1 LNPLLGLVWERNEWT
16 AAAALEWRIHEVT
29 FLSFEEAAFR
39 ALVFDYHRSLDS
51 LTALDEAMLRGF
63 SIFGGRQSIQL
74 VLVALTLQVD
84 PVHVVT
90 GGMLKLATFYFLEQR
105 DRVVETVVAL
115 GKATAQFEISRALG
129 P

>member
-1 LNPLLGLVWERNEWT
+1 M
-16 AAAALEWRIHEVT
+16 
-29 FLSFEEAAFR
+29 
-39 ALVFDYHRSLDS
+39 
-51 LTALDEAMLRGF
+51 TALDEAMLRGF